1 MAGTVGGFEVSIGRE
16 GYSTKSPPPRDIP
29 EKGTKIKPWSLLY
42 LVGAPLKYGLMV
54 DSEAG
59 SQQSK
64 IRTTSCVCGGGR
76 LGFQSRAG
84 GQRAEIPKV
93 GTVWEEQGWEGLFC
107 PLKILIKETG
117 ATRAQGGA
125 KRDTSE
131 EEGGCVSPLS
141 PQWSQGL
148 RT

>member
-1 MAGTVGGFEVSIGRE
+1 
-16 GYSTKSPPPRDIP
+16 
-29 EKGTKIKPWSLLY
+29 
-42 LVGAPLKYGLMV
+42 MV

-64 IRTTSCVCGGGR
+64 IRITSCGGGRGAEGR
-76 LGFQSRAG
+76 LGFQSRAC

-117 ATRAQGGA
+117 MTRAQGGA
-125 KRDTSE
+125 KRGPSE
-131 EEGGCVSPLS
+131 EEGGCVSLLS